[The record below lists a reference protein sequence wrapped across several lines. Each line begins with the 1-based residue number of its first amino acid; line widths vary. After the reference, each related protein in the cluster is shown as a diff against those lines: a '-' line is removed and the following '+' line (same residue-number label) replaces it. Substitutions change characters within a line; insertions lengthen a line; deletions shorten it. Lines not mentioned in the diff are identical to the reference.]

1 MDGCVTHP
9 RVLTPPGYQVG
20 RGSRQGHSA
29 RHVTLVMLTA
39 EAAAS
44 SDEDEDEDVAGNVG
58 DRPER
63 ASAAGR
69 GTG

>member
-1 MDGCVTHP
+1 
-9 RVLTPPGYQVG
+9 
-20 RGSRQGHSA
+20 
-29 RHVTLVMLTA
+29 MLTA

-44 SDEDEDEDVAGNVG
+44 SDEDENEDVAGNVG

-69 GTG
+69 GTGWRRRRIPSEVV